1 LSESGAVESAV
12 ESVARQWT
20 RAIADTSYVTYTPAE
35 TDALLLDHTKQAAAA
50 LTGEREATAAG
61 RSIGVALVA
70 AHYTDPSS
78 LAATL
83 TVFARFGPELGG
95 PGEALSALQGGI
107 ASGYAGALRQLTL
120 TQQEAIRSAAFAARD
135 ESEARFRAV
144 FSSAPIGIGLA
155 DLNGLVVEVNQTL
168 ATMLGRPPEAFR
180 GRHIREIAQPTDPP
194 ELWASLSEVLRGE
207 RDFYAVDKEFPRAD
221 GSTLWTHL
229 RATVIRDEVGRRRF
243 LLGLFED
250 VTERRSMHLHLRH
263 QATHDPLTG
272 LPNRTLFFEH
282 LEDLLGTAD
291 PEAKVALCYL
301 DLDGFKEVNDTLGHV
316 VGDQLLVGV
325 AQRLAE
331 CAARPG
337 RLVARMGGDEFVM
350 LLADHADAAAATLA
364 ADEILDALRHPI
376 SFDGRE
382 IPVSASVGVVEHSIG
397 GAHPTELVRAADI
410 TLYWAKAEG
419 KGRWA
424 LFDADRSASEITRY
438 TLSAALPG
446 ALERGEFT
454 VDYQPIVDLKTGAV
468 RAVEALVRW
477 NHPDFGLLKPD
488 RFIGLAEETG
498 VIVPL
503 GRWVLH
509 QACAVAAT
517 WPPVGPD
524 GAPPAVNVNLA
535 VRQTHDPELVPD
547 VFRILD
553 FTGLPPQQLQLE
565 ITESAVIGTEDGS
578 LDVLRELAKHGVR
591 IAIDDFGTGYSNLA
605 YLRQLPAHIVKIDAS
620 FTAGLRAG
628 GSDGHVDEQIV
639 SALVSLAHGLGMTVT
654 AEGVED
660 SVQAE
665 RLAALGCDAAQGWY
679 FARAVPPEQLAGLL
693 ALPSTGVPTPLDR
706 RHA

>member
-1 LSESGAVESAV
+1 MTEQARSVDF
-12 ESVARQWT
+12 VARAWT

-35 TDALLLDHTKQAAAA
+35 ADALLFDYTRQAAVGLATERQAAA
-50 LTGEREATAAG
+50 TGRAVGA
-61 RSIGVALVA
+61 ALVA
-70 AHYTDPSS
+70 GHYTDPSS

-83 TVFARFGPELGG
+83 SVFAQYGGRLGG
-95 PGEALSALQGGI
+95 TAEALGALQGGI
-107 ASGYAGALRQLTL
+107 AAGYSTALRELTL
-120 TQQEAIRSAAFAARD
+120 NQQEAIRSAAFAARD

-168 ATMLGRPPEAFR
+168 ATMLGRTPESYR
-180 GRHIREIAQPTDPP
+180 GRHIREIAEPTDPP
-194 ELWASLSEVLRGE
+194 ELWGSLSEVLRGE
-207 RDFYAVDKEFPRAD
+207 RDFYAVDKEFRRAD
-221 GSTLWTHL
+221 GSSLWTHL
-229 RATVIRDEVGRRRF
+229 RATVVRDDIGRRRF

-250 VTERRSMHLHLRH
+250 ITERRSMHLNLRH

-291 PEAKVALCYL
+291 PDSKVALCYL

-325 AQRLAE
+325 AERLAE

-350 LLADHADAAAATLA
+350 LLADHADAASATLA
-364 ADEILDALRHPI
+364 ADEILDALRRPVC
-376 SFDGRE
+376 FDGRE

-446 ALERGEFT
+446 ALERGEFI

-468 RAVEALVRW
+468 YAVEALVRW
-477 NHPDFGLLKPD
+477 RHPDFGLLKPD

-503 GRWVLH
+503 GRWVLQ
-509 QACAVAAT
+509 QACAEAAK
-517 WPPVGPD
+517 WPAGPD
-524 GAPPAVNVNLA
+524 GVAPAVNVNLA
-535 VRQTHDPELVPD
+535 VRQTHDPQLVND
-547 VFRILD
+547 VFKILD
-553 FTGLPPQQLQLE
+553 STGLPAHQLQLE
-565 ITESAVIGTEDGS
+565 ITESAVVGTEDGS
-578 LDVLRELAKHGVR
+578 LDVLRELAKQGVR

-639 SALVSLAHGLGMTVT
+639 GALVSLAHGLGMTVT
-654 AEGVED
+654 AEGIED
-660 SVQAE
+660 GEQTA
-665 RLAALGCDAAQGWY
+665 RLSALGCDAGQGWY
-679 FARAVPPEQLAGLL
+679 FARAVPPDQLAGMLV
-693 ALPSTGVPTPLDR
+693 LPRSGVPGPLER
-706 RHA
+706 RRA

>member
-1 LSESGAVESAV
+1 M
-12 ESVARQWT
+12 
-20 RAIADTSYVTYTPAE
+20 YTPAE
-35 TDALLLDHTKQAAAA
+35 ADALLLEYTSQAAAA
-50 LTGEREATAAG
+50 LGGDQDPATAG
-61 RSIGVALVA
+61 RRIGNALVA
-70 AHYTDPSS
+70 GHYTDPTS

-83 TVFARFGPELGG
+83 FVFATCGDELGG
-95 PGEALSALQGGI
+95 NPEALGALQGGI
-107 ASGYAGALRQLTL
+107 AAGYATALREMTL
-120 TQQEAIRSAAFAARD
+120 NQQEAIRSAAFAARD

-168 ATMLGRPPEAFR
+168 ATMLGRTPDAYR
-180 GRHIREIAQPTDPP
+180 GRHIRELAQPTDPP
-194 ELWASLSEVLRGE
+194 ELWGALNEVLRGD
-207 RDFYAVDKEFPRAD
+207 RDFYAAEKEFLRAD
-221 GSTLWTHL
+221 GSRLWTHL
-229 RATVIRDEVGRRRF
+229 RATVIRDEIGRRRF

-282 LEDLLGTAD
+282 LEELLASAD
-291 PEAKVALCYL
+291 PESKVALCYL

-325 AQRLAE
+325 AERLAE
-331 CAARPG
+331 CATRPG

-350 LLADHADAAAATLA
+350 LLADHADAASATHA
-364 ADEILDALRHPI
+364 ADEILDALRRPI
-376 SFDGRE
+376 SFEARE
-382 IPVSASVGVVEHSIG
+382 IPVSASIGVVEHSIG

-477 NHPDFGLLKPD
+477 RHPDFGLLKPD

-503 GRWVLH
+503 GRWVLQ
-509 QACAVAAT
+509 QACAEAAK
-517 WPPVGPD
+517 WGPVGPD
-524 GAPPAVNVNLA
+524 GVPPAVNVNLA
-535 VRQTHDPELVPD
+535 VRQTHDPHLVAD
-547 VFRILD
+547 VFKILD
-553 FTGLPPQQLQLE
+553 ETGLPAQQLQLE
-565 ITESAVIGTEDGS
+565 ITESAVVGTEDGS
-578 LDVLRELAKHGVR
+578 LDVLRELAKQGVR

-628 GSDGHVDEQIV
+628 GTDGHVDEQIV
-639 SALVSLAHGLGMTVT
+639 GALVSLAHGLGMSVT

-660 SVQAE
+660 QEQTA
-665 RLAALGCDAAQGWY
+665 RLAALGCDSAQGWY
-679 FARAVPPEQLAGLL
+679 FARAVPPAQLEGLL
-693 ALPSTGVPTPLDR
+693 ALPVTGVPQPLER
-706 RHA
+706 RRGR

>member
-1 LSESGAVESAV
+1 MTRSQAVER
-12 ESVARQWT
+12 VARAWT
-20 RAIADTSYVTYTPAE
+20 RAIADTSYVMYTPAE
-35 TDALLLDHTKQAAAA
+35 ADALLLEYTSQAAAA
-50 LTGEREATAAG
+50 LRGDQDPAMAG
-61 RSIGVALVA
+61 RRIGNALVA
-70 AHYTDPSS
+70 GHYTDPTS

-83 TVFARFGPELGG
+83 FVFATCGDELGG
-95 PGEALSALQGGI
+95 NPEALGALQGGI
-107 ASGYAGALRQLTL
+107 AAGYATALREMTL
-120 TQQEAIRSAAFAARD
+120 NQQEAIRSAAFAARD

-168 ATMLGRPPEAFR
+168 ATMLGRTPDAYR
-180 GRHIREIAQPTDPP
+180 GRHIRELAQPTDPP
-194 ELWASLSEVLRGE
+194 ELWGALNEVLRGD
-207 RDFYAVDKEFPRAD
+207 RDFYAAEKEFLRAD
-221 GSTLWTHL
+221 GSRLWTHL
-229 RATVIRDEVGRRRF
+229 RATVIRDEIGRRRF

-282 LEDLLGTAD
+282 LEELLASAD
-291 PEAKVALCYL
+291 PDSKVALCYL

-325 AQRLAE
+325 AERLAE
-331 CAARPG
+331 CATRPG

-350 LLADHADAAAATLA
+350 LLADHADAASATRA
-364 ADEILDALRHPI
+364 ADEILDALRRPI
-376 SFDGRE
+376 SFEARE
-382 IPVSASVGVVEHSIG
+382 IPVSASIGVVEHSIG

-477 NHPDFGLLKPD
+477 RHPDFGLLKPD

-503 GRWVLH
+503 GRWVLQ
-509 QACAVAAT
+509 QACAEAAK
-517 WPPVGPD
+517 WGPVGPD
-524 GAPPAVNVNLA
+524 GVPPAVNVNLA
-535 VRQTHDPELVPD
+535 VRQTHDPNLVTD
-547 VFRILD
+547 VFKILD
-553 FTGLPPQQLQLE
+553 ETGLPAQQLQLE
-565 ITESAVIGTEDGS
+565 ITESAVVGTEDGS
-578 LDVLRELAKHGVR
+578 LDVLRELAKQGVR

-628 GSDGHVDEQIV
+628 GTDGHVDEQIV
-639 SALVSLAHGLGMTVT
+639 GALVSLAHGLGMSVT

-660 SVQAE
+660 QEQTA
-665 RLAALGCDAAQGWY
+665 RLAALGCDSAQGWY
-679 FARAVPPEQLAGLL
+679 FARAVPPAQLEGLL
-693 ALPSTGVPTPLDR
+693 ALPVTGVPRPLER
-706 RHA
+706 RRGR

>member
-1 LSESGAVESAV
+1 LTAAEAV
-12 ESVARQWT
+12 ESVARAWT

-35 TDALLLDHTKQAAAA
+35 ADALLLDYTRQAAAA
-50 LTGEREATAAG
+50 LSGHRDPATAG
-61 RSIGVALVA
+61 RRIGAALVA
-70 AHYTDPSS
+70 GHYTDPAS

-83 TVFARFGPELGG
+83 SVFAQHGDRLGGGPAELG
-95 PGEALSALQGGI
+95 ALQGGI
-107 ASGYAGALRQLTL
+107 AAGYATALREVTL
-120 TQQEAIRSAAFAARD
+120 SQQEAIRSAAFAARD

-168 ATMLGRPPEAFR
+168 ATMLGRTPESYR
-180 GRHIREIAQPTDPP
+180 GRHIREIAEPTDPP
-194 ELWASLSEVLRGE
+194 ELWASLAELLRGE
-207 RDFYAVDKEFPRAD
+207 RDFYAVDKEFSRAD
-221 GSTLWTHL
+221 GTSMWTHL
-229 RATVIRDEVGRRRF
+229 RTTVIRDEIGRRRF

-291 PEAKVALCYL
+291 PECKVALCYL

-325 AQRLAE
+325 AHRLAE
-331 CAARPG
+331 CAQRPG

-350 LLADHADAAAATLA
+350 LLADHADAAGATHA
-364 ADEILDALRHPI
+364 ADEILSALRRPI

-438 TLSAALPG
+438 TLSAALPE
-446 ALERGEFT
+446 ALERGEFV
-454 VDYQPIVDLKTGAV
+454 VDYQPIVDLKSGAV
-468 RAVEALVRW
+468 SAVEALVRW
-477 NHPDFGLLKPD
+477 RHPDFGLLKPD

-498 VIVPL
+498 VIVQL
-503 GRWVLH
+503 GRWVLE
-509 QACAVAAT
+509 QACAEAAT
-517 WPPVGPD
+517 WPRTGPD
-524 GAPPAVNVNLA
+524 GAAPAVNVNLA
-535 VRQTHDPELVPD
+535 VRQTHDPHLVAE
-547 VFRILD
+547 VFKILD
-553 FTGLPPQQLQLE
+553 STGLPPQQLQLE
-565 ITESAVIGTEDGS
+565 ITESAVVGTEDGS
-578 LDVLRELAKHGVR
+578 LDVLRELAKAGVR

-628 GSDGHVDEQIV
+628 GNDGHVDEQIV
-639 SALVSLAHGLGMTVT
+639 GALVSLAHGLGMSVT

-660 SVQAE
+660 QEQAA
-665 RLAALGCDAAQGWY
+665 RLAALGCDSAQGWY
-679 FARAVPPEQLAGLL
+679 FARAVPARQLAGLL
-693 ALPSTGVPTPLDR
+693 ALPVTGVPAPLER
-706 RHA
+706 RR

>member
-1 LSESGAVESAV
+1 MSPAEAI
-12 ESVARQWT
+12 ESVARAWT

-35 TDALLLDHTKQAAAA
+35 ADALLLDYTRRAAAGLRGERDAAAA
-50 LTGEREATAAG
+50 G
-61 RSIGVALVA
+61 RAIGIALVA
-70 AHYTDPSS
+70 GHYTDPSS

-83 TVFARFGPELGG
+83 SVFAQHGARLGGGPAELG
-95 PGEALSALQGGI
+95 ALQGGI
-107 ASGYAGALRQLTL
+107 AAGYSTALRELTL
-120 TQQEAIRSAAFAARD
+120 NQQEAIRSAAFAARD

-168 ATMLGRPPEAFR
+168 ATMLGRTPESYR

-194 ELWASLSEVLRGE
+194 ELWASLSELLRGE
-207 RDFYAVDKEFPRAD
+207 RDFYAVEKEFFRSD
-221 GSTLWTHL
+221 GTSLWTHL
-229 RATVIRDEVGRRRF
+229 RATVIRDEIGRRRF
-243 LLGLFED
+243 VLGLFED
-250 VTERRSMHLHLRH
+250 ITERRSMHLHLRH

-282 LEDLLGTAD
+282 LEELLGSAD
-291 PEAKVALCYL
+291 PESKVALCYL

-325 AQRLAE
+325 AQRLAQ
-331 CAARPG
+331 CAQRQG

-350 LLADHADAAAATLA
+350 LLADHADAASATDA
-364 ADEILDALRHPI
+364 ADEILDALRRPI
-376 SFDGRE
+376 GFDGRE

-446 ALERGEFT
+446 ALERGEFV
-454 VDYQPIVDLKTGAV
+454 VDYQPIVDLKSGAV
-468 RAVEALVRW
+468 SAVEALVRW
-477 NHPDFGLLKPD
+477 RHPDFGLLKPD

-498 VIVPL
+498 VIVQL
-503 GRWVLH
+503 GRWVLE
-509 QACAVAAT
+509 QACAEAAA
-517 WPPVGPD
+517 WPATGP
-524 GAPPAVNVNLA
+524 GAAAPAVNVNLA
-535 VRQTHDPELVPD
+535 VRQTHDPHLVGE
-547 VFRILD
+547 VFKILD
-553 FTGLPPQQLQLE
+553 STGLPPQQLQLE
-565 ITESAVIGTEDGS
+565 ITESAVVGTEDGS
-578 LDVLRELAKHGVR
+578 LDVLRELAKAGVR

-628 GSDGHVDEQIV
+628 GTDGHVDEQIV
-639 SALVSLAHGLGMTVT
+639 GALVSLAHGLGMSVT

-660 SVQAE
+660 EEQAA
-665 RLAALGCDAAQGWY
+665 RLAALGCDSAQGWY
-679 FARAVPPEQLAGLL
+679 FARAVPPQQLTGLL
-693 ALPSTGVPTPLDR
+693 ALPSVGRPAPLDR
-706 RHA
+706 RRAAK